1 VLILIRVIVVLH
13 IVESIAVLMDKW
25 LQHLVRDFVLLVLG
39 SRLKTCRS
47 NRVDLSQSLVCSLGI
62 FSKSMVIFVGI
73 VVVLDIIESIP
84 ILVDEWLEHLVW
96 HFILLILG
104 CWLQTS
110 WCNWVD
116 LSVVANMVQVLER
129 VVMVDV
135 VVLVHHVFP
144 VEWLLQLVRN
154 LILVIRGWWLKSSW
168 STWIDLHKG

>member
-1 VLILIRVIVVLH
+1 MLILIRVIVVLH

-25 LQHLVRDFVLLVLG
+25 F
-39 SRLKTCRS
+39 K
-47 NRVDLSQSLVCSLGI
+47 
-62 FSKSMVIFVGI
+62 
-73 VVVLDIIESIP
+73 
-84 ILVDEWLEHLVW
+84 HLVW

-116 LSVVANMVQVLER
+116 LSVVANMVQVFER
-129 VVMVDV
+129 VIMVNV

-154 LILVIRGWWLKSSW
+154 VILVIRGWWLKSSW
-168 STWIDLHKG
+168 STWIYLHES